1 MSEVDFANNN
11 KEENQNNENNDE
23 EKAII
28 WDLEVWKRAEQAQF
42 KAYLKQ
48 LEFEYLSKLQED
60 FKLKEDE
67 REKEFKTKINEI
79 NNLRIKLTKKATELE
94 RRENQIK
101 LKEDELIMKINAAS
115 NQLMIKDD
123 EINSIKKMANAIKK
137 MAKEEQ
143 DKLQKKITQLK
154 KEIENKQKENKVIE
168 EKYINYKKSIEDSP
182 TSVLKNEITRRQIQN
197 EELEKRIQ
205 NLENEIKKRDKII
218 ENLKADM
225 IKLRKNYETEK
236 ENMYKQR
243 LEEIEKLKFDIY
255 NQRSSSEEMKE
266 IRELKERI
274 KELTMAK
281 KNENQEK
288 NNFNMGGIPMQYFMN
303 VPGPQSQIPQNK
315 KVYTIISYNKR
326 DEGDKPRNEL
336 EKLIQE
342 REQMI
347 KSGMYKE
354 NDPLIFQLN
363 NKIKRI
369 SESFGGN

>member
-1 MSEVDFANNN
+1 MSQ
-11 KEENQNNENNDE
+11 EEHKSDAENNDQ

-60 FKLKEDE
+60 FKNKEEE

-79 NNLRIKLTKKATELE
+79 NNLKNKLSKKINDLE
-94 RRENQIK
+94 SRENKIK
-101 LKEDELIMKINAAS
+101 ICEEELKIRINEVSKQLVLKDE
-115 NQLMIKDD
+115 
-123 EINSIKKMANAIKK
+123 EISLIKKNAKD
-137 MAKEEQ
+137 EQ
-143 DKLQKKITQLK
+143 DKLNKNNTQLK
-154 KEIENKQKENKVIE
+154 KKLETKQKEITTLE
-168 EKYINYKKSIEDSP
+168 EKFNTYKKDMENSP
-182 TSVLKNEITRRQIQN
+182 MSTLRNEITRKQIQYD
-197 EELEKRIQ
+197 ELEKQ
-205 NLENEIKKRDKII
+205 MKNLENEIKNRDKTI
-218 ENLKADM
+218 ENLKVEI
-225 IKLRKNYETEK
+225 IKLRKTYETEK

-255 NQRSSSEEMKE
+255 NQRTSSEEMKE
-266 IRELKERI
+266 IRELKEKI
-274 KELTMAK
+274 KELSNPK
-281 KNENQEK
+281 KNENYEN
-288 NNFNMGGIPMQYFMN
+288 NNFNYMSGTMPMQYFMN
-303 VPGPQSQIPQNK
+303 MPNPPSPSKNK
-315 KVYTIISYNKR
+315 KIYTIISYNKR

-336 EKLIQE
+336 EKLIME
-342 REQMI
+342 KEQLL

>member
-1 MSEVDFANNN
+1 MSQEEQ
-11 KEENQNNENNDE
+11 KEDQENNDQ

-60 FKLKEDE
+60 FKNKEEE

-79 NNLRIKLTKKATELE
+79 NNLKNKLSKKINDLE
-94 RRENQIK
+94 SRENKIK
-101 LKEDELIMKINAAS
+101 ICEEELKIRINEVSKQLVLKDE
-115 NQLMIKDD
+115 
-123 EINSIKKMANAIKK
+123 EISLIKKNAKD
-137 MAKEEQ
+137 EQ
-143 DKLQKKITQLK
+143 DKLNKNNTQLK
-154 KEIENKQKENKVIE
+154 KKLDTKQKEISALE
-168 EKYINYKKSIEDSP
+168 EKFNAYKKDMENSP
-182 TSVLKNEITRRQIQN
+182 MSTLRNEITRKQIQYD
-197 EELEKRIQ
+197 ELEKQ
-205 NLENEIKKRDKII
+205 MKNLENEIKNRDKTI
-218 ENLKADM
+218 ENLKVEI
-225 IKLRKNYETEK
+225 IKLRKTYETEK

-255 NQRSSSEEMKE
+255 NQRTSSEEMKE
-266 IRELKERI
+266 IRELKEKI
-274 KELTMAK
+274 KELSNPK
-281 KNENQEK
+281 KNENYEN
-288 NNFNMGGIPMQYFMN
+288 NNFNYMSGTMPMQYFMN
-303 VPGPQSQIPQNK
+303 MPNPPSPSKNK
-315 KVYTIISYNKR
+315 KIYTIISYNKR

-336 EKLIQE
+336 EKLIME
-342 REQMI
+342 KEQLL

>member
-1 MSEVDFANNN
+1 MSQ
-11 KEENQNNENNDE
+11 EEHKSDTENNDQ

-60 FKLKEDE
+60 FKNKEEE

-79 NNLRIKLTKKATELE
+79 NNLKNKLSKKINDLE
-94 RRENQIK
+94 SRENKIK
-101 LKEDELIMKINAAS
+101 ICEEELKIRINEVSKQLVIKEDEISL
-115 NQLMIKDD
+115 
-123 EINSIKKMANAIKK
+123 IKKNAKD
-137 MAKEEQ
+137 EQ
-143 DKLQKKITQLK
+143 DKLNKNNTQLK
-154 KEIENKQKENKVIE
+154 KKLDTKQKEISALE
-168 EKYINYKKSIEDSP
+168 EKFNAYKKDMENSP
-182 TSVLKNEITRRQIQN
+182 MSTLRNEITRKQIQYD
-197 EELEKRIQ
+197 ELEKQ
-205 NLENEIKKRDKII
+205 MKNLENEIKNRDKTI
-218 ENLKADM
+218 ENLKVEI
-225 IKLRKNYETEK
+225 IKLRKTYETEK

-255 NQRSSSEEMKE
+255 NQRTSSEEMKE
-266 IRELKERI
+266 IRELKEKI
-274 KELTMAK
+274 KELSNPK
-281 KNENQEK
+281 KNENYEN
-288 NNFNMGGIPMQYFMN
+288 NNFNYMSGTMPMQYFMN
-303 VPGPQSQIPQNK
+303 MPNPPSPSKNK
-315 KVYTIISYNKR
+315 KIYTIISYNKR

-336 EKLIQE
+336 EKLIME
-342 REQMI
+342 KEQLL

>member
-1 MSEVDFANNN
+1 MSQEEHKDEEENNN
-11 KEENQNNENNDE
+11 Q

-60 FKLKEDE
+60 FKNKEDE

-79 NNLRIKLTKKATELE
+79 NNLKNKLSKKINDLE
-94 RRENQIK
+94 SRENKIK
-101 LKEDELIMKINAAS
+101 ICEEELKIRINEVS
-115 NQLMIKDD
+115 KQLVIKDD
-123 EINSIKKMANAIKK
+123 EITLIKKNS
-137 MAKEEQ
+137 KEEQ
-143 DKLQKKITQLK
+143 DKLNKNITQLK
-154 KEIENKQKENKVIE
+154 KKLDLKQKEINTLE
-168 EKYINYKKSIEDSP
+168 EKFNSYKKDMENSP
-182 TSVLKNEITRRQIQN
+182 LSTLKNEITRKQIQN
-197 EELEKRIQ
+197 DELEKQIK
-205 NLENEIKKRDKII
+205 NLENEIKNRDKTI
-218 ENLKADM
+218 ENLKVEI
-225 IKLRKNYETEK
+225 IKLRKIYETEK

-255 NQRSSSEEMKE
+255 NQRTSSEEMKE
-266 IRELKERI
+266 IRELKEKI
-274 KELTMAK
+274 KELSMPK
-281 KNENQEK
+281 KNPNYEN
-288 NNFNMGGIPMQYFMN
+288 NNFNYMSGTMPMQYMMN
-303 VPGPQSQIPQNK
+303 VPNPPSPTKNK
-315 KVYTIISYNKR
+315 KIYTIISYNKR

-336 EKLIQE
+336 EKLIME
-342 REQMI
+342 KEQLL

>member
-1 MSEVDFANNN
+1 MSQ
-11 KEENQNNENNDE
+11 EEHKSDTENNDQ

-60 FKLKEDE
+60 FKNKEEE

-79 NNLRIKLTKKATELE
+79 NNLKNKLSKKINDLE
-94 RRENQIK
+94 SRENKIK
-101 LKEDELIMKINAAS
+101 ICEEELKIRINEVSKQLVLKDE
-115 NQLMIKDD
+115 
-123 EINSIKKMANAIKK
+123 EISLIKKNAKD
-137 MAKEEQ
+137 EQ
-143 DKLQKKITQLK
+143 DKLNKNNTQLK
-154 KEIENKQKENKVIE
+154 KKLETKQKEITTIE
-168 EKYINYKKSIEDSP
+168 EKFNTYKKDMENSP
-182 TSVLKNEITRRQIQN
+182 MSTLRNEITRKQIQYD
-197 EELEKRIQ
+197 ELEKQ
-205 NLENEIKKRDKII
+205 MKNLENEIKNRDKTI
-218 ENLKADM
+218 ENLKVEI
-225 IKLRKNYETEK
+225 IKLRKTYETEK

-255 NQRSSSEEMKE
+255 NQRTSSEEMKE
-266 IRELKERI
+266 IRELKEKI
-274 KELTMAK
+274 KELSNPK
-281 KNENQEK
+281 KNENYEN
-288 NNFNMGGIPMQYFMN
+288 NNFNYMSGTMPMQYFMN
-303 VPGPQSQIPQNK
+303 MPNPPSPSKNK
-315 KVYTIISYNKR
+315 KIYTIISYNKR

-336 EKLIQE
+336 EKLIME
-342 REQMI
+342 KEQLL

>member
-28 WDLEVWKRAEQAQF
+28 WDIEVWKRAEQAQF

-123 EINSIKKMANAIKK
+123 EINSIKKMA
-137 MAKEEQ
+137 KEEQ
-143 DKLQKKITQLK
+143 DKLQKKISQLK

>member
-67 REKEFKTKINEI
+67 REKEFKTKITEI

-123 EINSIKKMANAIKK
+123 EINSIKK

-288 NNFNMGGIPMQYFMN
+288 NNFNMGGIPMQYIMN

>member
-1 MSEVDFANNN
+1 MSQEEHKDEEENNN
-11 KEENQNNENNDE
+11 Q

-60 FKLKEDE
+60 FKNKEDE

-79 NNLRIKLTKKATELE
+79 NNLKNKLSKKINDLE
-94 RRENQIK
+94 SRENKIK
-101 LKEDELIMKINAAS
+101 ICEEELKIRINEVS
-115 NQLMIKDD
+115 KQLVIKDD
-123 EINSIKKMANAIKK
+123 EITLIKKNS
-137 MAKEEQ
+137 KEEQ
-143 DKLQKKITQLK
+143 DKLNKNITQLK
-154 KEIENKQKENKVIE
+154 KKLDLKQKEINTLE
-168 EKYINYKKSIEDSP
+168 EKFNSYKKDMENSP
-182 TSVLKNEITRRQIQN
+182 MSTLKNEITRKQIQN
-197 EELEKRIQ
+197 DELEKQIK
-205 NLENEIKKRDKII
+205 NLENEIKNRDKTI
-218 ENLKADM
+218 ENLKVEI
-225 IKLRKNYETEK
+225 IKLRKIYETEK

-255 NQRSSSEEMKE
+255 NQRTSSEEMKE
-266 IRELKERI
+266 IRELKEKI
-274 KELTMAK
+274 KELSMPK
-281 KNENQEK
+281 KNPNYEN
-288 NNFNMGGIPMQYFMN
+288 NNFNYMSGTMPMQYMMN
-303 VPGPQSQIPQNK
+303 VPNPPSPTKNK
-315 KVYTIISYNKR
+315 KIYTIISYNKR

-336 EKLIQE
+336 EKLIME
-342 REQMI
+342 KEQLL